1 LDFRSFLQGKKMKTG
16 LVLILLTIVVSAIAE
31 PIPAHAQWGDLFNKF
46 KESIGLS
53 EGLSTDQI
61 IAGLKDALH
70 VGTENAVE
78 ITSRVNGFYNNPEI
92 RIPLPGAVQKVEGVL
107 RTVGYGKQ
115 VDAFELSM
123 NRAAEK
129 AVPAAKGIFWDAIKK
144 MSFTD
149 ARKILDGGD
158 DAATLYFKDKTYGP
172 LYNLFKPTINETM
185 GQVGVTRLYQDI
197 EKKVRTVPFTEGL
210 TVDLDDYVT
219 KGTLNGLFLM
229 LAAEEKKIR
238 EDPAARITPILK
250 EVFGGK

>member
-1 LDFRSFLQGKKMKTG
+1 MKIRR
-16 LVLILLTIVVSAIAE
+16 VLLLLMIVALTAAK
-31 PIPAHAQWGDLFNKF
+31 PIPAHAQWDDLFKKF
-46 KESIGLS
+46 KESVGLS

-70 VGTENAVE
+70 VGTENAVQ
-78 ITSRVNGFYNNPEI
+78 ITSRVNGFYDNPEI
-92 RIPLPGAVQKVEGVL
+92 KIPLPGAVQKVEGVL
-107 RTVGYGKQ
+107 KTVGYGKQ
-115 VDAFELSM
+115 VDEFELSM

-149 ARKILDGGD
+149 ARKILDGAD
-158 DAATLYFKDKTYGP
+158 NAATLYFKDKTYEP

-185 GQVGVTRLYQDI
+185 GQVGVTRLYQDL
-197 EKKVRTVPFTEGL
+197 EKKVSTVPFTQGL

-219 KGTLNGLFLM
+219 KGTLNGLFVM

>member
-1 LDFRSFLQGKKMKTG
+1 
-16 LVLILLTIVVSAIAE
+16 
-31 PIPAHAQWGDLFNKF
+31 
-46 KESIGLS
+46 
-53 EGLSTDQI
+53 
-61 IAGLKDALH
+61 
-70 VGTENAVE
+70 
-78 ITSRVNGFYNNPEI
+78 VNGYYNNPEI

-158 DAATLYFKDKTYGP
+158 DAATLYFKDKTYEP
-172 LYNLFKPTINETM
+172 LYNMFKPTINDTM
-185 GQVGVTRLYQDI
+185 GQVGVTRQYQDL
-197 EKKVRTVPFTEGL
+197 EKKVHTVPFTEGL

-219 KGTLNGLFLM
+219 KGALDGLFVM

>member
-1 LDFRSFLQGKKMKTG
+1 MKIQSI
-16 LVLILLTIVVSAIAE
+16 LILLIIVVLAVAE
-31 PIPAHAQWGDLFNKF
+31 PIPAQAQWDDLFKKF
-46 KESIGLS
+46 KESVGLD
-53 EGLSTDQI
+53 EELSTDKI
-61 IAGLKDALH
+61 ISGLKDALH

-78 ITSRVNGFYNNPEI
+78 TTSRLNGYYKNPEI
-92 RIPLPGAVQKVEGVL
+92 RIPLPGTVQKVEGVL
-107 RTVGYGKQ
+107 RTVGYGIQ

-129 AVPAAKGIFWDAIKK
+129 ASPAAKSIFWDAIKK

-158 DAATLYFKDKTYGP
+158 NAATLYFEDKTYEP
-172 LYNLFKPTINETM
+172 LYHMFKPTISENM
-185 GQVGVTRLYQDI
+185 GKVGVTRWYQDL
-197 EKKVRTVPFTEGL
+197 EKKIQTVPFTEGL
-210 TVDLDDYVT
+210 TVDLGDYVT
-219 KGTLNGLFLM
+219 RGALDGLFTM

>member
-1 LDFRSFLQGKKMKTG
+1 MKIQN
-16 LVLILLTIVVSAIAE
+16 VLILLMIVVLAMAK
-31 PIPAHAQWGDLFNKF
+31 PIPAQAQWNDIFKKF
-46 KESIGLS
+46 KESVGLS
-53 EGLSTDQI
+53 EELSTDKI
-61 IAGLKDALH
+61 ISGLKDALH

-78 ITSRVNGFYNNPEI
+78 ITSRVNGYYKNPEI
-92 RIPLPGAVQKVEGVL
+92 RIPLPETVKKVEGIL

-129 AVPAAKGIFWDAIKK
+129 AAPAAKSIFWDAIKK

-149 ARKILDGGD
+149 ARKILDGAD
-158 DAATLYFKDKTYGP
+158 NAATLYFKDKTYEP
-172 LYNLFKPTINETM
+172 LYNMFKPTISETM
-185 GQVGVTRLYQDI
+185 GKVGVTRRYQDL
-197 EKKVRTVPFTEGL
+197 EKTIQTVPFTEGL

-219 KGTLNGLFLM
+219 KGALDGLFSM

>member
-1 LDFRSFLQGKKMKTG
+1 MKIQS
-16 LVLILLTIVVSAIAE
+16 VLILLNIVVLAMAK
-31 PIPAHAQWGDLFNKF
+31 PIPAQAQWDDIFKKF
-46 KESIGLS
+46 KESVGLS
-53 EGLSTDQI
+53 EELSTDKI
-61 IAGLKDALH
+61 ISGLKDALH

-78 ITSRVNGFYNNPEI
+78 ITSRVNGYYKNPEI
-92 RIPLPGAVQKVEGVL
+92 RIPLPETVQKVEGIL

-129 AVPAAKGIFWDAIKK
+129 AAPAAKSIFWDAIKK

-149 ARKILDGGD
+149 ARKILDGAD
-158 DAATLYFKDKTYGP
+158 DAATLYFKDKTYQP
-172 LYNLFKPTINETM
+172 LYDMFKPTINETM

-197 EKKVRTVPFTEGL
+197 EKKVSTVPFTQGL

-219 KGTLNGLFLM
+219 KGTLNGLFVM

-238 EDPAARITPILK
+238 EDPAARVTPILK

>member
-1 LDFRSFLQGKKMKTG
+1 MKIQS
-16 LVLILLTIVVSAIAE
+16 VLILLNIVVLAMAK
-31 PIPAHAQWGDLFNKF
+31 PIPAQAQWDDIFKKF
-46 KESIGLS
+46 KESVGLS
-53 EGLSTDQI
+53 EELSTDKI
-61 IAGLKDALH
+61 ISGLKDALH

-78 ITSRVNGFYNNPEI
+78 ITSRVNGYYKNPEI
-92 RIPLPGAVQKVEGVL
+92 RIPLPETVQKVEGIL

-129 AVPAAKGIFWDAIKK
+129 AAPAAKSIFRDAIKK

-149 ARKILDGGD
+149 ARKILDGAD
-158 DAATLYFKDKTYGP
+158 DAATLYFKDKTYQP
-172 LYNLFKPTINETM
+172 LYDMFKPTISETM
-185 GQVGVTRLYQDI
+185 GKVGVTRRYQDLA
-197 EKKVRTVPFTEGL
+197 KKIQTVPFTEGL

-219 KGTLNGLFLM
+219 NGALDGLFTM

>member
-1 LDFRSFLQGKKMKTG
+1 MKIRG
-16 LVLILLTIVVSAIAE
+16 VWILLMIVGVALSK
-31 PIPAHAQWGDLFNKF
+31 PIPAKAQWEDMFKKF
-46 KESIGLS
+46 KESVGLS
-53 EGLSTDQI
+53 EELSTDKI

-70 VGTENAVE
+70 VGTGNAVE
-78 ITSRVNGFYNNPEI
+78 ITSRVNGYYNNPEI

-158 DAATLYFKDKTYGP
+158 DAATLYFKDKTYEP
-172 LYNLFKPTINETM
+172 LYNMFKPTINDTM
-185 GQVGVTRLYQDI
+185 GQVGVTRQYQDL
-197 EKKVRTVPFTEGL
+197 EKKVHTVPFTEGL

-219 KGTLNGLFLM
+219 KGALDGLFVM

>member
-1 LDFRSFLQGKKMKTG
+1 MKIYR
-16 LVLILLTIVVSAIAE
+16 VLLLLSIVALAIAG
-31 PIPAHAQWGDLFNKF
+31 PIPARAQWDDLFKKF
-46 KESIGLS
+46 KESVGLS

-70 VGTENAVE
+70 VGTEKAVE
-78 ITSRVNGFYNNPEI
+78 ITSRVNGFYDNPKI
-92 RIPLPGAVQKVEGVL
+92 KIPLPGSVQKVEGVL

-129 AVPAAKGIFWDAIKK
+129 AVPAAKSIFWDAIKK

-158 DAATLYFKDKTYGP
+158 NAATLYFKDKTYDP

-185 GQVGVTRLYQDI
+185 GQVGVTRMYQDL
-197 EKKVRTVPFTEGL
+197 EKKVSTVPFTQGL

-219 KGTLNGLFLM
+219 KGTLNGLFVM

>member
-1 LDFRSFLQGKKMKTG
+1 MKIQS
-16 LVLILLTIVVSAIAE
+16 VLILLNIVVLAMAK
-31 PIPAHAQWGDLFNKF
+31 PIPAQAQWDDIFKKF
-46 KESIGLS
+46 KESVGLS
-53 EGLSTDQI
+53 EELSTDKI
-61 IAGLKDALH
+61 ISGLKDALH

-78 ITSRVNGFYNNPEI
+78 ITSRVNGYYKNPEI
-92 RIPLPGAVQKVEGVL
+92 RIPLPETVQKVEGIL

-129 AVPAAKGIFWDAIKK
+129 AAPAAKSIFWDAIKK

-149 ARKILDGGD
+149 ARKILDGAD
-158 DAATLYFKDKTYGP
+158 DAATLYFKDKTYQP
-172 LYNLFKPTINETM
+172 LYDMFKPTISETM
-185 GQVGVTRLYQDI
+185 GKVGVTRRYQDLS
-197 EKKVRTVPFTEGL
+197 KKIQTVPFTEGL

-219 KGTLNGLFLM
+219 KGALDGLFSM

-250 EVFGGK
+250 EVFGGR

>member
-1 LDFRSFLQGKKMKTG
+1 MKIRHV
-16 LVLILLTIVVSAIAE
+16 LVLLFTVALAMATPVT
-31 PIPAHAQWGDLFNKF
+31 AHAQWEDLFKKF
-46 KESIGLS
+46 KESVGLS

-78 ITSRVNGFYNNPEI
+78 ITSRVNGFYDNPEI
-92 RIPLPGAVQKVEGVL
+92 KIPLPGAVQKVEGVL

-158 DAATLYFKDKTYGP
+158 DAATLFFKDKTYEP

-185 GQVGVTRLYQDI
+185 GQVGVTRQYQDL
-197 EKKVRTVPFTEGL
+197 EKKVSTVPFTQGL

-219 KGTLNGLFLM
+219 KGTLNGLFVM

>member
-1 LDFRSFLQGKKMKTG
+1 MKIQS
-16 LVLILLTIVVSAIAE
+16 VLILLNIVVLAMAK
-31 PIPAHAQWGDLFNKF
+31 PIPAQAQWDDIFKKF
-46 KESIGLS
+46 KESVGLS
-53 EGLSTDQI
+53 EELSTDKI
-61 IAGLKDALH
+61 ISGLKDALH

-78 ITSRVNGFYNNPEI
+78 ITSRVNGYYKNPEI
-92 RIPLPGAVQKVEGVL
+92 RIPLPETVQKVEGIL

-129 AVPAAKGIFWDAIKK
+129 AAPAAKSIFWDAIKK

-149 ARKILDGGD
+149 ARKILDGAD
-158 DAATLYFKDKTYGP
+158 DAATLYFKDKTYQP
-172 LYNLFKPTINETM
+172 LYDMFKPTISETM
-185 GQVGVTRLYQDI
+185 GKVGVTRRYQDLA
-197 EKKVRTVPFTEGL
+197 KKIQTVPFTEGL

-219 KGTLNGLFLM
+219 NGALDGLFTM